1 MSCAARYQETPSFE
15 FILNPFKF
23 FFTNYV
29 KKTRQTEYGQA
40 SLVDAVSVTYNLG
53 PLATIEARINAACHG
68 KCAASVLLRATCRMP
83 TANAQLSS
91 TTLSL
96 HDALHATYLKLRLRA
111 RLRAASTSIICS
123 ARGNV
128 FACNTRLA
136 R

>member
-53 PLATIEARINAACHG
+53 PLATIKARINAACHG
-68 KCAASVLLRATCRMP
+68 KCGGQCAASVRLE
-83 TANAQLSS
+83 ANFG
-91 TTLSL
+91 
-96 HDALHATYLKLRLRA
+96 HANCKR
-111 RLRAASTSIICS
+111 
-123 ARGNV
+123 
-128 FACNTRLA
+128 
-136 R
+136 

>member
-53 PLATIEARINAACHG
+53 PLATIEARIKAALLPVAPAKMLPAGAQTAVENA
-68 KCAASVLLRATCRMP
+68 VQ
-83 TANAQLSS
+83 TAGS
-91 TTLSL
+91 T
-96 HDALHATYLKLRLRA
+96 A
-111 RLRAASTSIICS
+111 
-123 ARGNV
+123 
-128 FACNTRLA
+128 
-136 R
+136 